1 MTRLPFHDVVIVG
14 AGAAGI
20 ATAASLLKR
29 VPGLDVLLIDPAS
42 KHYYQPGWTL
52 VGAGVF
58 GQASTCRDL
67 TALLPR
73 GAKRLRATV
82 TGFDPAHDR
91 VLLGASAPVG
101 YRQLIVCPG
110 LALDWAAIDGLQST
124 LGQHGVTS
132 NYRYDLAPYTWELTR
147 QLREGRALFTQPG
160 MPIKCAGAP
169 QKALY
174 LGCDHWRRNGRQK
187 AVRAEFLNANPS
199 LFGVAAYVPALQ
211 RYIERYDVHLRL
223 RHRLVAVNGPRR
235 EATFEMTAGD
245 GSTDHITRA
254 FDMLHVVP
262 PQCPPAAVRGSELAA
277 PGGWLDVDPHSLR
290 HRRFA
295 NVHGLGDVI
304 NTSNAKT
311 VAAARKQAP
320 VVAHNVAT
328 ALGKATGNARYD
340 GYGAC
345 PLTVERGR
353 IVLAEFAYG
362 GALAPSFPQWLLKGT
377 EPTRLAWWLK
387 AHALPWLYWNGMLR
401 GREWLARP
409 PVAGDAP

>member
-1 MTRLPFHDVVIVG
+1 MSSTLPFHDVVIVG

-29 VPGLDVLLIDPAS
+29 APGLDVLLIDPATQ
-42 KHYYQPGWTL
+42 HFYQPGWTL
-52 VGAGVF
+52 VGAGLF
-58 GQASTCRDL
+58 SQASTRRE
-67 TALLPR
+67 TAALIPR
-73 GAKRLRATV
+73 GARLLQATV
-82 TGFDPAHDR
+82 TGFDPEHSR
-91 VLLGASAPVG
+91 VLLAGQGALG
-101 YRQLIVCPG
+101 YRQLILCPG
-110 LALDWAAIDGLQST
+110 LKLDWAAIEGLERT

-147 QLREGRALFTQPG
+147 ALTNGRALFTQPG

-174 LGCDHWRRNGRQK
+174 LACDHWRRQGRLGP
-187 AVRAEFLNANPS
+187 VRASFLNANPS

-211 RYIERYDVHLRL
+211 RYIERYQVDLCL
-223 RHRLVAVNGPRR
+223 RHRLVAVDGPSRQ
-235 EATFEMTAGD
+235 ATFEITD
-245 GSTDHITRA
+245 GEGGVRHQARP

-262 PQCPPAAVRGSELAA
+262 PQCAPDALRGSVLADA
-277 PGGWLDVDPHSLR
+277 AGWLDVDPHSLR

-295 NVHGLGDVI
+295 NIHGLGDAI
-304 NTSNAKT
+304 NAPNAKT
-311 VAAARKQAP
+311 AAAARKQAP
-320 VVAHNVAT
+320 VVAHNVAA
-328 ALGKATGNARYD
+328 ALHRAQGSARYD

-362 GALAPSFPQWLLKGT
+362 GQLAPSLPQWLITGT

-387 AHALPWLYWNGMLR
+387 TKALPWLYWQGMLK
-401 GREWLARP
+401 GHEWLSRP
-409 PVAGDAP
+409 SLAEAS

>member
-1 MTRLPFHDVVIVG
+1 MSSPLPLHDVVIVG

-29 VPGLDVLLIDPAS
+29 APGLDIVLIDPATE
-42 KHYYQPGWTL
+42 HYYQPGWTL
-52 VGAGVF
+52 VGAGVLS
-58 GQASTCRDL
+58 QASTR
-67 TALLPR
+67 
-73 GAKRLRATV
+73 RATAALIPKGARLIQARV
-82 TGFDPAHDR
+82 SGFAPELNQ
-91 VLLGASAPVG
+91 VLLEGQGPVA
-101 YRQLIVCPG
+101 YRQLIVCLG
-110 LALDWAAIDGLQST
+110 LKLDWAAIDGLETS

-147 QLREGRALFTQPG
+147 GLKQGQALFTQPG

-174 LGCDHWRRNGRQK
+174 LACDHWRREGLQSQVK
-187 AVRAEFLNANPS
+187 AAFLNANPS
-199 LFGVAAYVPALQ
+199 LFGVPAYVPALK
-211 RYIERYDVHLRL
+211 RYIERYQVDLCLSHQ
-223 RHRLVAVNGPRR
+223 LVAIDGPKRL
-235 EATFEMTAGD
+235 AMFEVKNAEGVISEQAR
-245 GSTDHITRA
+245 G

-262 PQCPPAAVRGSELAA
+262 PQCAPDALRDSALADAA
-277 PGGWLDVDPHSLR
+277 GWLDVDPHSLC
-290 HRRFA
+290 HRRFS
-295 NVHGLGDVI
+295 NVHGVGDAL
-304 NTSNAKT
+304 NTGNAKT

-320 VVAHNVAT
+320 VVAHNVAA
-328 ALGKATGNARYD
+328 ALGHAQGCARYD

-362 GALAPSFPQWLLKGT
+362 GQLAPSFPNWLLKGT

-387 AHALPWLYWNGMLR
+387 ANALPWVYWQAMLK

-409 PVAGDAP
+409 AVDTSL

>member
-1 MTRLPFHDVVIVG
+1 MNPSAPLHDVIIVG

-29 VPGLDVLLIDPAS
+29 APNLDVLLIDPATE
-42 KHYYQPGWTL
+42 HFYQPGWTL

-58 GQASTCRDL
+58 SQASTRRE
-67 TALLPR
+67 TAALVPAGATLLR
-73 GAKRLRATV
+73 GTV
-82 TGFDPAHDR
+82 TGFDPEHNR
-91 VLLGASAPVG
+91 ILLAEQAPRG
-101 YRQLIVCPG
+101 YRQLVVCPG
-110 LALDWAAIDGLQST
+110 LKLDWAAIDGLEAT
-124 LGQHGVTS
+124 LGRHGVTS

-147 QLREGRALFTQPG
+147 ALQHGRALFTQPG

-174 LGCDHWRRNGRQK
+174 LACDHWRRHDRLG
-187 AVRAEFLNANPS
+187 AVQAEFLNANPS

-211 RYIERYDVHLRL
+211 RYIERYQVDLRL
-223 RHRLVAVNGPRR
+223 RHRLVAVDGPAQ
-235 EATFEMTAGD
+235 EATFEVSDAQGNVR
-245 GSTDHITRA
+245 HEARP

-262 PQCPPAAVRGSELAA
+262 PQCAPDALRGSALADA
-277 PGGWLDVDPHSLR
+277 AGWLDVDPHSLR

-295 NVHGLGDVI
+295 NIHGLGDAI
-304 NTSNAKT
+304 NAGNAKT

-320 VVAHNVAT
+320 VVAHNVAV
-328 ALGKATGNARYD
+328 ALGRAQGQARYD

-362 GALAPSFPQWLLKGT
+362 GQLAPSFPQWLLKGT

-387 AHALPWLYWNGMLR
+387 AHGLPWLYWNGMLR
-401 GREWLARP
+401 GHEWLARP
-409 PVAGDAP
+409 VLADSP